1 MRRVVVFHA
10 KSDKRFCSAPHREGA
25 ATLHLHAIHAQVVT
39 LSSGEQETSANITD
53 DLNMLRLQTCK
64 GTPSVATY
72 VRAHRDRLAITMR
85 MLSAPLDLLP
95 TTKISC
101 L

>member
-1 MRRVVVFHA
+1 MGRVVVFHA
-10 KSDKRFCSAPHREGA
+10 KSDERFCSAPHRECA
-25 ATLHLHAIHAQVVT
+25 ATLLAIHAQVVT
-39 LSSGEQETSANITD
+39 LSSGEQETSAKITD
-53 DLNMLRLQTCK
+53 DLIMLRPQTCK

-72 VRAHRDRLAITMR
+72 VRAHRDRLAIIMR

-95 TTKISC
+95 TTKISS